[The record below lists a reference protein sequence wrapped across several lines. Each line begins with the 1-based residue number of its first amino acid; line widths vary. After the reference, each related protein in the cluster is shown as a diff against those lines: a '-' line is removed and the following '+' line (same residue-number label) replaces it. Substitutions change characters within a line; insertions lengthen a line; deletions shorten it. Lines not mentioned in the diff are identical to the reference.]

1 MEPSEAPVDE
11 AEVDERTPPGS
22 TDVDVLIVGPG
33 ITGIYADER
42 AAMIGGTLGGL
53 LGFGAPV
60 PVS

>member
-1 MEPSEAPVDE
+1 MEPSEAPV
-11 AEVDERTPPGS
+11 
-22 TDVDVLIVGPG
+22 
-33 ITGIYADER
+33 DER